1 MGTKQFRVTI
11 TLDDKKEQDLIE
23 ALQSLSR
30 KKQLGDLVTDLV
42 RQASDKQAI
51 AASRYTDLTISREK
65 FFSGVARKLKEQDD
79 KINTIY
85 RMCEDLYGLA
95 RANKAMGL
103 EDKTRNLMIGQFI
116 LQSQQNKIKEILGE
130 GEFSHLYES
139 EKLLNEE
146 EKAAKIWEFIVET
159 YGNMLTELQGM
170 VCRPIEIAA
179 SPLPYQQSAGGQRG
193 QGSQEGQGGQ
203 NLTDNEEYIDLT
215 EPPKDEGS
223 DLEMTAEKADKLSA
237 WMDML

>member
-51 AASRYTDLTISREK
+51 AACRYTDLTISREK

-103 EDKTRNLMIGQFI
+103 EDKTQNLMIGQFI
-116 LQSQQNKIKEILGE
+116 LQSQQNKIKALLGE
-130 GEFSHLYES
+130 GEFNYIYES
-139 EKLLNEE
+139 ERLIREK
-146 EKAAKIWEFIVET
+146 EKADKIWEFILNA

-170 VCRPIEIAA
+170 ICRPIEIAA
-179 SPLPYQQSAGGQRG
+179 SPLPYQQTT
-193 QGSQEGQGGQ
+193 GSQGVSGSQGRQ
-203 NLTDNEEYIDLT
+203 DDDEYIDLT

-223 DLEMTAEKADKLSA
+223 DLEMTAEKANKLSA

>member
-103 EDKTRNLMIGQFI
+103 EDKTRNLMVGQFI
-116 LQSQQNKIKEILGE
+116 LQSQQNKIKALLGE
-130 GEFSHLYES
+130 GEFNYIYES
-139 EKLLNEE
+139 ERLIREK
-146 EKAAKIWEFIVET
+146 EKADRIWEFIVET

-179 SPLPYQQSAGGQRG
+179 SPLPYQQTAGGQG
-193 QGSQEGQGGQ
+193 LSGSQGRQ
-203 NLTDNEEYIDLT
+203 DDDEYIDLT

-223 DLEMTAEKADKLSA
+223 DLEMTAEKANKLSA

>member
-103 EDKTRNLMIGQFI
+103 EDKTQNLMIGQFI
-116 LQSQQNKIKEILGE
+116 LQSQQNKIKALLGE
-130 GEFSHLYES
+130 DEFNHLYES

-146 EKAAKIWEFIVET
+146 EKADRIWEFIVET

-170 VCRPIEIAA
+170 ICRPIEIAA
-179 SPLPYQQSAGGQRG
+179 SPLPYQQTA
-193 QGSQEGQGGQ
+193 GSQGVSGSQGRQ
-203 NLTDNEEYIDLT
+203 DDDEYIDLT

-223 DLEMTAEKADKLSA
+223 DLEMTAEKANKLSA

>member
-42 RQASDKQAI
+42 RQASDKQTMKDC
-51 AASRYTDLTISREK
+51 RCTDFAISREK
-65 FFSGVARKLKEQDD
+65 FFSAVARKLKEQDD

-85 RMCEDLYGLA
+85 KMCEDLYGLA

-116 LQSQQNKIKEILGE
+116 LQSQQNKIKALLGE
-130 GEFSHLYES
+130 GEFNYIYES
-139 EKLLNEE
+139 ERLIKEK
-146 EKAAKIWEFIVET
+146 EKADKIWEFIVET

-179 SPLPYQQSAGGQRG
+179 SPLPYQQTAGGQG
-193 QGSQEGQGGQ
+193 VSGSQGRQ
-203 NLTDNEEYIDLT
+203 DDDEYIDLT

-223 DLEMTAEKADKLSA
+223 DLEMTAEKANKLSA

>member
-1 MGTKQFRVTI
+1 MGSKQFRATI
-11 TLDDKKEQDLIE
+11 SLDDKKEKDLIE
-23 ALQSLSR
+23 ALQSLSG

-51 AASRYTDLTISREK
+51 AASRYTDFAISREK
-65 FFSGVARKLKEQDD
+65 FFSAVARKLKEQDD

-85 RMCEDLYGLA
+85 KMCEDLYGLA

-103 EDKTRNLMIGQFI
+103 EDKTQNLMIGQFV
-116 LQSQQNKIKEILGE
+116 LQCQQNKIKALLGE

-139 EKLLNEE
+139 EKLLNEK
-146 EKAAKIWEFIVET
+146 EKADKIWEFIVET

-179 SPLPYQQSAGGQRG
+179 PPLPSQQTVGRQGNQTYQD
-193 QGSQEGQGGQ
+193 
-203 NLTDNEEYIDLT
+203 TEEYIDLT
-215 EPPKDEGS
+215 EAPKDTGS
-223 DLEMTAEKADKLSA
+223 KIKMEKKEVNKLLA
-237 WMDML
+237 WMDTM

>member
-30 KKQLGDLVTDLV
+30 KKQLGDLLTDLV
-42 RQASDKQAI
+42 RQESDRQAI
-51 AASRYTDLTISREK
+51 AASRYTDFAISREK
-65 FFSGVARKLKEQDD
+65 FFSAVARKLKEQDD

-103 EDKTRNLMIGQFI
+103 EDKTQNLMIGQFI
-116 LQSQQNKIKEILGE
+116 LQSQQNKIKALLGE
-130 GEFSHLYES
+130 DEFNHIYES
-139 EKLLNEE
+139 ERLIREK
-146 EKAAKIWEFIVET
+146 EKADKVWEFIVET

-179 SPLPYQQSAGGQRG
+179 SPLPYQQTT
-193 QGSQEGQGGQ
+193 GSQGVSGSQGQ
-203 NLTDNEEYIDLT
+203 DDDEYIDLT

-223 DLEMTAEKADKLSA
+223 DLEMTAEKANKLSA

>member
-85 RMCEDLYGLA
+85 KMCEDLYGLA

-103 EDKTRNLMIGQFI
+103 EDKTRNLMVGQFI
-116 LQSQQNKIKEILGE
+116 LQSQQNKIKALLGE
-130 GEFSHLYES
+130 GEFNYIYES
-139 EKLLNEE
+139 ERLIKEK
-146 EKAAKIWEFIVET
+146 EKADKVWEFIVET

-179 SPLPYQQSAGGQRG
+179 SPLPYQQTA
-193 QGSQEGQGGQ
+193 GSQGVSGSQGRQ
-203 NLTDNEEYIDLT
+203 DDDEYIDLT

-223 DLEMTAEKADKLSA
+223 DLEMTAEKANKLSA

>member
-85 RMCEDLYGLA
+85 RMCGDLYGLA

-116 LQSQQNKIKEILGE
+116 LQSQQNKIKALLGE
-130 GEFSHLYES
+130 DEFNHIYES
-139 EKLLNEE
+139 EKLLNEK
-146 EKAAKIWEFIVET
+146 EKADQIWEFIVET

-179 SPLPYQQSAGGQRG
+179 SPLPYQQTA
-193 QGSQEGQGGQ
+193 GSQGVSGSQGRQ
-203 NLTDNEEYIDLT
+203 DDDEYIDLT

-223 DLEMTAEKADKLSA
+223 DLEMTAEKANKLSA

>member
-103 EDKTRNLMIGQFI
+103 EDKTQNLMIGQFI
-116 LQSQQNKIKEILGE
+116 LQSQQNKIKALLGE
-130 GEFSHLYES
+130 GEFNYIYES
-139 EKLLNEE
+139 ERLIREK
-146 EKAAKIWEFIVET
+146 EKADKVWEFILNA

-170 VCRPIEIAA
+170 ICRPIEIAA
-179 SPLPYQQSAGGQRG
+179 SPLPYQQTT
-193 QGSQEGQGGQ
+193 GSQGVSGSQGRQ
-203 NLTDNEEYIDLT
+203 DDDEYIDLT

-223 DLEMTAEKADKLSA
+223 DLEMTAEKANKLSA